1 MYQRIGMYFFTVGA
15 ILAILAGA
23 FPLSSGMYDLVLI
36 VLIFLGVFS
45 AILNVGE
52 DEEIGFIVAASAFL
66 LAIVSFKFLLGY
78 HPFIQGLASFFE
90 VTTFFIGS
98 MLAVVALRTVFEFG
112 SQPDMDSLE
121 HADAIDDHVDTLML
135 SEKEKSWNFVVF
147 FAVATSFIV
156 VLLDVFFQLS
166 EFTQY
171 FFAFDVLITII
182 FAIDLVVLYKKE
194 RTIHHFFK
202 NCWLDILATIPFFL
216 IMNGLFAL
224 RVLKMARLIRII
236 RFTKLNKT
244 FKFMSDRSGVK
255 HYLHG
260 NQLYKEKKQN
270 PVSEKKGS
278 NKRKNK

>member
-1 MYQRIGMYFFTVGA
+1 MNIYQRMGMYFFTVGA

-147 FAVATSFIV
+147 FAVEHA
-156 VLLDVFFQLS
+156 LAVF
-166 EFTQY
+166 
-171 FFAFDVLITII
+171 A
-182 FAIDLVVLYKKE
+182 A
-194 RTIHHFFK
+194 
-202 NCWLDILATIPFFL
+202 P
-216 IMNGLFAL
+216 
-224 RVLKMARLIRII
+224 
-236 RFTKLNKT
+236 
-244 FKFMSDRSGVK
+244 
-255 HYLHG
+255 
-260 NQLYKEKKQN
+260 
-270 PVSEKKGS
+270 PVSSDLALVAALLSAAGLLS
-278 NKRKNK
+278 VSALSFASAAGLAAAFLALGFAPPISVIFR